1 MKIRS
6 LAAMLCA
13 AAIMMSS
20 SVATAAYVSTNVSL
34 HGTSPV
40 STNDNGP
47 GPPLVHLQMMGFG
60 DGQLWT
66 NQVNGLPLAVGSTVR
81 TVGAIN
87 VADVTNGQ
95 NFPFLL
101 PDNSPIHAIFAIE
114 GVISAT
120 GQADF
125 SGGSLWFASRTT
137 ENTGFTISAPTDPL
151 SWNFDDVYAKY
162 DLLPAD
168 TIIPGTTQGINP
180 AYPSGFPASDVNS
193 SNVGGIFGT
202 GEGLFVFQEDTGF
215 TPAAGFTNPGLGG
228 FTGANWMYDAEQ
240 GSGFEGI
247 AALTDQTVQAT
258 PVGLTGAQLA
268 LLDTISLAASGFTGA
283 FSEGGFAPA
292 GDPSATG
299 DFSAQLSS
307 EAFFITQQQ
316 AAVIPE
322 PSSLAIFALL
332 GCGVAVRYGRKR
344 LVKTA

>member
-1 MKIRS
+1 MKIRI
-6 LAAMLCA
+6 LAALLCA
-13 AAIMMSS
+13 AAIVTSS

-34 HGTSPV
+34 YGTAPL
-40 STNDNGP
+40 STNPNGP

-66 NQVNGLPLAVGSTVR
+66 NQVNGAPLAPGSIVR

-114 GVISAT
+114 GIITAP

-125 SGGSLWFASRTT
+125 YGGSLWFASRS
-137 ENTGFTISAPTDPL
+137 TGNVGFPISAPTNPL

-162 DLLPAD
+162 DLLPAAP
-168 TIIPGTTQGINP
+168 IIPGTVQGINP

-215 TPAAGFTNPGLGG
+215 APGVGFNNPGLGT
-228 FTGANWMYDAEQ
+228 FTGSNWLFDADQ
-240 GSGFEGI
+240 GSEFEGI

-258 PVGLTGAQLA
+258 PVGLNAAQLA
-268 LLDTISLAASGFTGA
+268 VLDAISLAASGVTGA
-283 FSEGGFAPA
+283 FSAGGFTPA
-292 GDPSATG
+292 GNAATTG

-307 EAFFITQQQ
+307 ESFFITQ
-316 AAVIPE
+316 AVIPE

-332 GCGVAVRYGRKR
+332 GGGAVIRYGRKR
-344 LVKTA
+344 RAQEA